1 VKPIILADA
10 SPHAQRMGES
20 ILRSEGFQVASVT
33 DSETLLKRLADVDPA
48 VVILD
53 IGLPNGS
60 GYDLCRYIKA
70 MPRHAFV
77 RVVLTAGAMA
87 DFSED
92 LARNSGADA
101 TLRKPFEA
109 SVLAATVRPLA
120 ELAERERNAGSAGGQ
135 TEIDRERIR
144 AAVTLALDAAMPAI
158 INELADRVIAV
169 LRK

>member
-1 VKPIILADA
+1 MKPIILADA
-10 SPHAQRMGES
+10 SPHAQRMGEL
-20 ILRSEGFQVASVT
+20 ILRGEGFQVVSVT
-33 DSETLLKRLADVDPA
+33 DSDTLLRRLADVDPD

-53 IGLPNGS
+53 IALPNGS
-60 GYDLCRYIKA
+60 GYDLCRYVKA
-70 MPRHAFV
+70 MPRHAKV
-77 RVVLTAGAMA
+77 RVILTAGAMA

-109 SVLAATVRPLA
+109 SVLTATVRPLSQMA
-120 ELAERERNAGSAGGQ
+120 ARDRAAASPEPQ
-135 TEIDRERIR
+135 PEIDKERVR

-158 INELADRVIAV
+158 INELADRVMAV